1 MADISKTQGIRIRG
15 IGRYVPEMIATNE
28 DFTKIVETSDEWI
41 TQRTGIKTRHITN
54 GEPTYYLGAMA
65 AKEAVADAGIDPSEI
80 DLIITTTV
88 TSDFYTPSTACII
101 QRELGAIGCMAFDI
115 NAACAGFAYAVDMA
129 KRYLHS
135 GSDVKTVLVVAT
147 EELSKFTDYTD
158 RSSCVLFGDGAGAF
172 VLEKCD
178 GTVYSNYLGADG
190 NGADKVVARALRAE
204 NAFRTRTED
213 VDMKMPQTKEHYFY
227 QDGKE
232 VYKFAT
238 KALPNA
244 VERACER
251 AGILPSELDAIVPHQ
266 ANIRIIETAAKHLGL
281 PMEKFPMYID
291 RYGNTSSASIP
302 LAFYDA
308 VKDGKIKR
316 GDKVCLVGFG
326 GGLTYGAVV
335 FEY

>member
-1 MADISKTQGIRIRG
+1 MADISKTQGIGIRG

-172 VLEKCD
+172 VLEKMRRDCLFKLS
-178 GTVYSNYLGADG
+178 GCGWKRSRQGCSQS
-190 NGADKVVARALRAE
+190 AE
-204 NAFRTRTED
+204 
-213 VDMKMPQTKEHYFY
+213 
-227 QDGKE
+227 
-232 VYKFAT
+232 
-238 KALPNA
+238 
-244 VERACER
+244 
-251 AGILPSELDAIVPHQ
+251 I
-266 ANIRIIETAAKHLGL
+266 
-281 PMEKFPMYID
+281 
-291 RYGNTSSASIP
+291 
-302 LAFYDA
+302 
-308 VKDGKIKR
+308 
-316 GDKVCLVGFG
+316 
-326 GGLTYGAVV
+326 
-335 FEY
+335 

>member
-1 MADISKTQGIRIRG
+1 
-15 IGRYVPEMIATNE
+15 
-28 DFTKIVETSDEWI
+28 
-41 TQRTGIKTRHITN
+41 
-54 GEPTYYLGAMA
+54 
-65 AKEAVADAGIDPSEI
+65 
-80 DLIITTTV
+80 
-88 TSDFYTPSTACII
+88 
-101 QRELGAIGCMAFDI
+101 MAFDI

-190 NGADKVVARALRAE
+190 NGADKVVARALRSE
-204 NAFRTRTED
+204 NAFRTSTED
-213 VDMKMPQTKEHYFY
+213 FDMKMPQTKEHYFY